1 MKKWLFY
8 FTKTRR
14 ILLFTNLRVLPL
26 KLIVGMFLLHW
37 LNIILLKKVKNLVR
51 FMINQLANQHN
62 IIENKNTILILEDA
76 IKKGKKTG

>member
-1 MKKWLFY
+1 
-8 FTKTRR
+8 
-14 ILLFTNLRVLPL
+14 VLPI

>member
-1 MKKWLFY
+1 
-8 FTKTRR
+8 
-14 ILLFTNLRVLPL
+14 VLPL